1 MGTTEPT
8 NDPTTGPTGA
18 AVGTDVADAAD
29 AADRRARE
37 RRSVRQLAAA
47 RFAST
52 GGSQAAQVALAYT
65 IYERTGSALWVSA
78 SLVASAGIVG
88 VVAPLSGRLS
98 DRGDRRRVMV
108 AAEVAGAAGWLAV
121 LLADTPL
128 LLVLAAL
135 VATAANAPFKAAS
148 SASVPNLVTAHR
160 LPWANGVIATAT
172 NASYVTGPLLG
183 GALVGVLGPRSV
195 FGLNVVSFLVSALL
209 IARMPGRFRES
220 PAGGADPAHEAGR
233 WRPVL
238 ADRYR
243 RRLFAVTALSFAAFG
258 VTLVA
263 DLPLVD
269 HFGGGSVA
277 YALLTTLWGTGA
289 VVGSTVASRLPAR
302 HERRALVLGTLAM
315 GVSLG
320 SIAFMPNLPAAIVVG
335 TLGGLGS
342 GVAFT
347 PWYSLLQ
354 RASPDAERGTTF
366 AIAETFEQA
375 SFIAGM
381 VVAGFV
387 VDVLGPRPTYL
398 VPGALLLAAAAV
410 ALPRRAPAAAP
421 VIGSTVGTSG
431 SPGAASAP

>member
-1 MGTTEPT
+1 MNTTEPT
-8 NDPTTGPTGA
+8 
-18 AVGTDVADAAD
+18 TDRTSAAD
-29 AADRRARE
+29 QQARE
-37 RRSVRQLAAA
+37 RRSVRQMAAA

-128 LLVLAAL
+128 LLVVAAL

-148 SASVPNLVTAHR
+148 SASVPNLVAADR

-195 FGLNVVSFLVSALL
+195 FGLNVVLPISALL
-209 IARMPGRFRES
+209 IARMPGTFRES
-220 PAGGADPAHEAGR
+220 PAGAADPAHDAGR

-302 HERRALVLGTLAM
+302 HERRASSSGRWPWACRSARSRSCRTCPPRSSSGRSAASAPAWPSRPGTRCCSGRRRTPSGAPRSPSPRRSSRRPSSP
-315 GVSLG
+315 GWWWPG
-320 SIAFMPNLPAAIVVG
+320 SSSTSSAPGPPTSCPAR
-335 TLGGLGS
+335 S
-342 GVAFT
+342 CWRR
-347 PWYSLLQ
+347 PP
-354 RASPDAERGTTF
+354 SPC
-366 AIAETFEQA
+366 
-375 SFIAGM
+375 
-381 VVAGFV
+381 
-387 VDVLGPRPTYL
+387 
-398 VPGALLLAAAAV
+398 
-410 ALPRRAPAAAP
+410 PRRAPAAAP
-421 VIGSTVGTSG
+421 VIGSAVGTSG